1 MKITHTDLAHFVPC
15 LKQPGTKKLLH
26 VGCGM
31 AGPERLPE
39 CFRAEDW
46 QEVRLDIDERVKP
59 DIVASLTD
67 LSPVADASVD
77 AIWSSHNLEH
87 LEGCEVPKALQEL
100 YRVLKPGG
108 FALITLPD
116 LKAIAQ
122 LIVEGKLDSVIYT
135 SPAGPIKAMDM
146 LFGHQQAIAQGNQY
160 MAHRSGFTRDYLGKK
175 LLQAGF
181 TEVRIVSGKSYDLW
195 AIACRH

>member
-1 MKITHTDLAHFVPC
+1 M
-15 LKQPGTKKLLH
+15 
-26 VGCGM
+26 
-31 AGPERLPE
+31 
-39 CFRAEDW
+39 
-46 QEVRLDIDERVKP
+46 
-59 DIVASLTD
+59 
-67 LSPVADASVD
+67 
-77 AIWSSHNLEH
+77 
-87 LEGCEVPKALQEL
+87 
-100 YRVLKPGG
+100 
-108 FALITLPD
+108 
-116 LKAIAQ
+116 
-122 LIVEGKLDSVIYT
+122 IVEGKLDSVIYT